1 MMGMKQYVEKQSCN
15 PPEDIFVSE
24 TMSTHVA
31 HAGLKLTMVAED
43 DLELATP
50 LSLLP
55 SAKITTAFYVV
66 LGMNLRLYYA
76 STLPAEVHPT
86 PAPEPLLIIRA
97 KNNLSYYYS
106 IKRVFPPLVPP
117 NDR

>member
-1 MMGMKQYVEKQSCN
+1 MQSCN

-31 HAGLKLTMVAED
+31 HAGLKLAMVAED

-55 SAKITTAFYVV
+55 SAKITGVRHCFYVV
-66 LGMNLRLYYA
+66 LGI
-76 STLPAEVHPT
+76 E
-86 PAPEPLLIIRA
+86 PEAILC
-97 KNNLSYYYS
+97 KHTTS
-106 IKRVFPPLVPP
+106 
-117 NDR
+117 

>member
-1 MMGMKQYVEKQSCN
+1 MEKQSCN

-31 HAGLKLTMVAED
+31 HAGLKLAMVAED

-66 LGMNLRLYYA
+66 LGMKLKPP
-76 STLPAEVHPT
+76 STLAAGPHS
-86 PAPEPLLIIRA
+86 LLHIQI
-97 KNNLSYYYS
+97 
-106 IKRVFPPLVPP
+106 
-117 NDR
+117 